1 MRATKEPS
9 SPTNNQRQAL
19 MPTHKIAL
27 FSSLLHKLETP
38 FAFFLLQPS
47 LFIMLFCSFQKI
59 LSHFSILLIIL
70 TATSIHQ
77 GSDGIV
83 KVTWVK
89 TLFAIAG
96 GELGGGQGGATWGQ
110 WGAQRGIKKEET
122 EQGNIW
128 GKTVPGWIHINQIGK
143 CKAGAGKFRWARL
156 LHISCAN
163 YCFSFSNRMSLFF
176 LWTIYKT
183 YIFSEQQHSIWK
195 IQQNFEQ
202 GKRKEFKVYLK
213 LDPVGSTVRYEMRKL
228 CTGSV

>member
-1 MRATKEPS
+1 MPNSLILIIPISWGMPLSLDESHQGAIKSHQQSEAGSDANPQDCPLLL
-9 SPTNNQRQAL
+9 SPPQIRN
-19 MPTHKIAL
+19 PFCL
-27 FSSLLHKLETP
+27 FVPQSP
-38 FAFFLLQPS
+38 F
-47 LFIMLFCSFQKI
+47 FIMLFCSFQKI
-59 LSHFSILLIIL
+59 LSHFSILLLIIL

-96 GELGGGQGGATWGQ
+96 GGAGRGATWGQ

-156 LHISCAN
+156 LHISCTN
-163 YCFSFSNRMSLFF
+163 YCFSFSNRMSLCF
-176 LWTIYKT
+176 LWTLYKT
-183 YIFSEQQHSIWK
+183 YIFFRIAA
-195 IQQNFEQ
+195 
-202 GKRKEFKVYLK
+202 
-213 LDPVGSTVRYEMRKL
+213 
-228 CTGSV
+228 